1 MDILFSVSTT
11 EDNMTRNVAL
21 EELAARWISKGLVDP
36 KRAMKALQLAK
47 RGAVVANAD
56 GSFSVKGSEPT
67 PYRVI
72 KGACTCPDS
81 AARGEHCK
89 HRLAVSLV
97 VKVDARPA
105 PQVEFLSALG
115 VAA

>member
-1 MDILFSVSTT
+1 MSNAS
-11 EDNMTRNVAL
+11 RNVAL

-36 KRAMKALQLAK
+36 KRAMKALHLAK
-47 RGAVVANAD
+47 RGAVVTNAD
-56 GSFSVKGSEPT
+56 GSYSVKGSEPT
-67 PYRVI
+67 PYRVV
-72 KGACTCPDS
+72 KGSCTCPDS

-97 VKVDARPA
+97 VKTAPA
-105 PQVEFLSALG
+105 PQVAFLSALG